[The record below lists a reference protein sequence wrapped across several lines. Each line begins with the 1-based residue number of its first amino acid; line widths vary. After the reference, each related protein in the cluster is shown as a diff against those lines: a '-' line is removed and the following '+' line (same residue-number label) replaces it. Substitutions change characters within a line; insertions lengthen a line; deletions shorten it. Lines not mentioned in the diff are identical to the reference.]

1 MVAAG
6 PMAYAGSGYNSNS
19 TGYDKD
25 ERMESHSMMSPMPDE
40 SGRYSAPQQQ
50 LSDGVPIYK
59 IQCNDPLMLYIRD
72 APDLDTMMSMMDKS
86 MGDRMDMK
94 DDAMDGMEETA
105 EDTMEETAEDTM
117 EETAEDT
124 MEETA
129 EDTMEET

>member
-1 MVAAG
+1 MKNAKSLLFAVFITGIMVAAG

-72 APDLDTMMSMMDKS
+72 APD
-86 MGDRMDMK
+86 MK
-94 DDAMDGMEETA
+94 DDAMDGME
-105 EDTMEETAEDTM
+105 DDSMSD
-117 EETAEDT
+117 DGHGR
-124 MEETA
+124 
-129 EDTMEET
+129 

>member
-86 MGDRMDMK
+86 MGDMK
-94 DDAMDGMEETA
+94 DDAMDGMEDDSMT
-105 EDTMEETAEDTM
+105 DDGMEETAERRPWKRPLRTPWKRPLTTHGRDH
-117 EETAEDT
+117 
-124 MEETA
+124 
-129 EDTMEET
+129 